1 MVGKNKSSIIIS
13 LILILSLFGGCSK
26 GVNSG
31 QTSSK
36 KVKIGISQIAEHP
49 ALDLSQKGFI
59 EGLKSKGLK
68 EGENFEIEVQNA
80 QGDIANAQL
89 IANNFVSQKKDMI
102 FAIATPAAQAAYN
115 ATKDIPILITAV
127 TDPVKAGIVKSM
139 DKSETNVTGTSDAIP
154 MDKQLALAKEILP
167 KVKKVGV
174 LYNTGEINS
183 EIQLSKLKEL
193 SSKFDLEVLS
203 VGVNNVNDV
212 AQALDSILGK
222 IDMLYVLTD
231 NLAASSMPLIASKSI
246 EKKVPVIGSE
256 EAHVKAG
263 ALVTDGIDYF
273 KLGFQTGQM
282 AYEIIQGK
290 EVKSM
295 PIETLKETKIV
306 INLNTAKKLGIDIP
320 DTIVKKAEAVK
331 EGN

>member
-1 MVGKNKSSIIIS
+1 MVGKNKSLIIIS
-13 LILILSLFGGCSK
+13 LILILSLLGGCSK
-26 GVNSG
+26 GVNNG

-167 KVKKVGV
+167 KAKKVGV

-212 AQALDSILGK
+212 AQALDSILSK
-222 IDMLYVLTD
+222 IDLLYVLTD

-246 EKKVPVIGSE
+246 EKKIPVIGSE

-290 EVKSM
+290 EAKSM

-306 INLNTAKKLGIDIP
+306 INLNTAKKLGIEVP